1 MTNYEDQKKEDWNQ
15 AVKEFD
21 ELMLGTPAFS
31 QVVYEYIHKIS
42 RRICPSLD
50 HEEIAMDLW
59 CKCWQE
65 KRMPTYT
72 QVKNHCLDALRKDK
86 VRVKHE
92 IKVGELQF
100 LGNAIAVELPSD
112 IVDVLMSRAEL
123 TGEERDSL
131 YRRFYLNESARY
143 PAAFD
148 RGCEKLQRAWKEYQ
162 RERNEQE

>member
-1 MTNYEDQKKEDWNQ
+1 MNNENQTNDFTPEAEQ
-15 AVKEFD
+15 A
-21 ELMLGTPAFS
+21 LSQIAF
-31 QVVYEYIHKIS
+31 EYIHKIS

-86 VRVKHE
+86 AE
-92 IKVGELQF
+92 IRKYNALSF
-100 LGNAIAVELPSD
+100 LGTRVAVELPND
-112 IVDVLMSRAEL
+112 ILDELIKRAQLNNDEHNAI
-123 TGEERDSL
+123 
-131 YRRFYLNESARY
+131 YRRFYLNQSAE
-143 PAAFD
+143 PGWFTSAT
-148 RGCEKLQRAWKEYQ
+148 EKLQRAWKEYQ